1 MFTALKSSFLKS
13 QPTPHRNQLSGLM
26 FSWPNHPGTGR
37 TKGPGLL
44 DCQEGVPE
52 LPDVQKEAPD
62 YNAGVAVNARLD

>member
-1 MFTALKSSFLKS
+1 
-13 QPTPHRNQLSGLM
+13 M